1 MSGETGQAS
10 PNTPSISRCPGVD
23 QPSPMRRRDAAERNG
38 SWCRA
43 ATDSDAQ
50 TFETGRFRNASP
62 RASRTRPGCPRR
74 VKDHR
79 DQGLGRFPTETNV
92 GQTTYIASRPR
103 ALASAASMSV
113 VLISSAARS
122 SVSFIP
128 CGQSP
133 RAAHQASKP
142 ARQSLKVP
150 ANVINEIRPHWALA
164 PPQGGDLSIL
174 ADIYVHG
181 LAVGLLKWQG
191 WAKEARAKLEQMT
204 EDMHFPFPA
213 GLAPQSAA

>member
-1 MSGETGQAS
+1 M
-10 PNTPSISRCPGVD
+10 
-23 QPSPMRRRDAAERNG
+23 
-38 SWCRA
+38 
-43 ATDSDAQ
+43 
-50 TFETGRFRNASP
+50 
-62 RASRTRPGCPRR
+62 
-74 VKDHR
+74 
-79 DQGLGRFPTETNV
+79 
-92 GQTTYIASRPR
+92 
-103 ALASAASMSV
+103 ASAASMSV